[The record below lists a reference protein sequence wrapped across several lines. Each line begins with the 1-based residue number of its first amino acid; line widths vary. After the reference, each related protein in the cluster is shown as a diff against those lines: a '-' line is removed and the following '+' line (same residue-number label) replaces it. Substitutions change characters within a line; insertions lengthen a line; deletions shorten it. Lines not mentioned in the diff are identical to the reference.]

1 MSATNPL
8 WTNVNAIT
16 LKDNLIEQIVNRSN
30 INKACKR
37 VITNG
42 GSPGIDGMEVK
53 QLGIW
58 LQRNM
63 SKLQNSLLAG
73 TYIPQPVR
81 LVEIEKPGGG
91 IRMLGVPTVV
101 DRMIQQ
107 AIHQVMNPYF
117 DLDFSDSSF
126 GFRSGRSA
134 IQAVQKVQEY
144 QRSGHRWVVN
154 VDLRSFFD
162 VVNHDILMSLIKK
175 KISDKRL
182 LKLLN
187 QYLQVG
193 IMQGGI
199 VSPRTAGTPQGS
211 PLSPLLS
218 NILLNE
224 LDKELENRGHKF
236 CRYADDF
243 VILVKSQKS
252 AERVMGSI
260 CGLIEKRL
268 KLQINHSK
276 SQVCSGWQLEY
287 LGFGFT
293 KDRNVKLSVPG
304 KMQQR
309 FKAKARTLFRMG
321 RGMNLLRF
329 IHEKLNP
336 MLRGW
341 INYYSHSN
349 VKSFAEKLDGWVRR
363 HLRLIIWRQWKIPRT
378 RFKRFYAMGMTFD
391 HAMQCAYNKRG
402 PWWNS
407 GAQHMQFSFPRKYFV
422 SLGLVSMLELIVR
435 K

>member
-37 VITNG
+37 VIANG

-144 QRSGHRWVVN
+144 QRSGHCWVVN

-182 LKLLN
+182 LTLLN
-187 QYLQVG
+187 QYLRVG

-211 PLSPLLS
+211 ICKALHILPYAKKSIMQSNPL
-218 NILLNE
+218 
-224 LDKELENRGHKF
+224 K
-236 CRYADDF
+236 
-243 VILVKSQKS
+243 
-252 AERVMGSI
+252 
-260 CGLIEKRL
+260 
-268 KLQINHSK
+268 
-276 SQVCSGWQLEY
+276 
-287 LGFGFT
+287 
-293 KDRNVKLSVPG
+293 
-304 KMQQR
+304 
-309 FKAKARTLFRMG
+309 
-321 RGMNLLRF
+321 
-329 IHEKLNP
+329 
-336 MLRGW
+336 
-341 INYYSHSN
+341 
-349 VKSFAEKLDGWVRR
+349 
-363 HLRLIIWRQWKIPRT
+363 PRIYDIFNT
-378 RFKRFYAMGMTFD
+378 
-391 HAMQCAYNKRG
+391 
-402 PWWNS
+402 
-407 GAQHMQFSFPRKYFV
+407 
-422 SLGLVSMLELIVR
+422 I
-435 K
+435 